1 MPGARIDVAPST
13 RCIDFEYRTL
23 HTLFRLVLAPCW
35 RMMTGSMGIVHLNA
49 VLGSLVVTVGFWLI
63 WGEIPPALAVVSGL
77 LVAGFLIWQGST
89 IAAIWAWVTLFLGL
103 ESLTWPVVTM
113 VRVRM
118 TATEPT
124 EQEMGL
130 ILTALLFGLFSAI
143 FWLTF
148 SYGLFK
154 RMKQKE
160 EEASTG
166 EGQAH

>member
-1 MPGARIDVAPST
+1 
-13 RCIDFEYRTL
+13 
-23 HTLFRLVLAPCW
+23 
-35 RMMTGSMGIVHLNA
+35 MMTGSMGIVHLNA

-63 WGEIPPALAVVSGL
+63 WGEIPPVLAVVSGL

-160 EEASTG
+160 EEARMG